1 MQNSFFNQYICG
13 NGTSLG
19 GAIID
24 AGTSI
29 GVVVVFL
36 NSQNLILVIMV

>member
-1 MQNSFFNQYICG
+1 MCKFLTKYICG

-24 AGTSI
+24 AGTFDWSS
-29 GVVVVFL
+29 GRFPEFTEP
-36 NSQNLILVIMV
+36 NPGIMV